1 MPRAVR
7 SERRYTTS
15 QVAQAA
21 GVHPNTVRLYERIG
35 LLAPIPRTAGG
46 YRSFAER
53 DLAQMR
59 IARLAAGGPYVV
71 PKTLAVDAARHAA
84 LDDLETALQLAGRF
98 GSLVAAE
105 ETAARRAAEALDG
118 WAGARASDGKEP
130 GVVISAAAEHIGAST
145 AALRDWERNGLIA
158 VRRDPGNGYRR
169 YTHADIDRLRV
180 IRTLLRARYSA
191 MSILRMMTHLDR
203 GGQELPSM
211 VIDAPRG
218 DETVYSATDRWLS
231 SLRDAGVR
239 AEQLLSAISGLMH
252 QRD

>member
-1 MPRAVR
+1 M
-7 SERRYTTS
+7 
-15 QVAQAA
+15 
-21 GVHPNTVRLYERIG
+21 HPNTVRLYERIG

-46 YRSFAER
+46 YRSFSER

-71 PKTLAVDAARHAA
+71 PKTLAVEAARHAA
-84 LDDLETALQLAGRF
+84 LDDLDTALKLADRF
-98 GSLVAAE
+98 GSLIAAE
-105 ETAARRAAEALDG
+105 ETTARRAAESLDG
-118 WAGARASDGKEP
+118 WASAPASAGDQRGL
-130 GVVISAAAEHIGAST
+130 VISAAAERLGAST

-158 VRRDPGNGYRR
+158 VRRGPGNGYRR
-169 YTHADIDRLRV
+169 YTNADIDRLRV

-203 GGQELPSM
+203 GGREAPST

-231 SLRDAGVR
+231 SLREAGVR
-239 AEQLLSAISGLMH
+239 GEKLLSALRGLMH
-252 QRD
+252 HRN